1 MNATNQGAKGYQE
14 TLLVD
19 TLDRVRRERD
29 LYQSSHIKRMR
40 EALDSIPPVTR
51 EEALKM
57 FTIWPAYAS
66 FREADLGT
74 IEIGK
79 IADFT
84 GFNGD
89 LLTMPEEKIPTVE
102 PAITVVGGKVVW
114 KRS

>member
-1 MNATNQGAKGYQE
+1 MARKDLQGKDGPDWHPEQA
-14 TLLVD
+14 
-19 TLDRVRRERD
+19 
-29 LYQSSHIKRMR
+29 
-40 EALDSIPPVTR
+40 VTR

-74 IEIGK
+74 IEKGK

-84 GFNGD
+84 GFSAD
-89 LLTMPEEKIPTVE
+89 IMTIPDDQILKVD